1 MNTTDALRYP
11 IGKFSVPSSITATHI
26 TEWIESI
33 EAFPASLRTVVAG
46 MSEAQLDTPYRP
58 GGWTVRQV
66 IHHVADSHM
75 NSYIRFKWTLTE
87 DKPTIKAYEEK
98 DWAELPEAKHAP
110 VEISLALIESLHK
123 RWVMVLKQ
131 LGEAELARSFVHPE
145 SGRSLQLDWMIAL
158 YAWHGQHHLGHV
170 KLIAEQS

>member
-1 MNTTDALRYP
+1 MNTTDTLRYP
-11 IGKFSVPSSITATHI
+11 VGKFSVPTPITAPHI

-33 EAFPASLRTVVAG
+33 EAFPAALRTVVAG

-87 DKPTIKAYEEK
+87 DNPTIKAYEEK

-110 VEISLALIESLHK
+110 VEISLALIESLHT

-131 LGEAELARSFVHPE
+131 LGEAELTRSFVHPE

-170 KLIAEQS
+170 KLVAEQS